1 MFIVYPA
8 TLAELP
14 APQIWSVIFFLML
27 ITLGLDSQVTE
38 GYLLPRSHLE
48 NMFSRIH
55 FPALDMWVSKETG
68 CSDSTYNHF

>member
-48 NMFSRIH
+48 NMFS
-55 FPALDMWVSKETG
+55 L
-68 CSDSTYNHF
+68 